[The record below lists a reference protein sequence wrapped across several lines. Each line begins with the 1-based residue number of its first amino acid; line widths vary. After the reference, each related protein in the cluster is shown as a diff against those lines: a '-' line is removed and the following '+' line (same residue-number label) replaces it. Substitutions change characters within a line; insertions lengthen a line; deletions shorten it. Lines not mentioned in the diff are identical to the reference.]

1 MKWFR
6 KRMNKKGFTL
16 IELIIVIAIL
26 GILAALAIPR
36 FAGFTEQAKI
46 ADDEELVA
54 IVLQS
59 ALLEYAS
66 NPVALPA
73 NIAFDS
79 LATDYLQTGDYV
91 DDAGTDVPVWE
102 SLMYIGAA
110 DADANIVIDA
120 NGQANWTVVAS

>member
-36 FAGFTEQAKI
+36 FAGFTEKAKE

-66 NPVALPA
+66 EGTDPVPF
-73 NIAFDS
+73 NTIAG
-79 LATDYLQTGDYV
+79 TYLQAGDFTV
-91 DDAGTDVPVWE
+91 ATPSVPVWE
-102 SLMYIGAA
+102 SLKYQNAA
-110 DADANIVIDA
+110 AAGTDIDIDA
-120 NGQANWTVVAS
+120 GGQASWTAGGITHTK